1 MGSETVVWKKDQ
13 VIYNFDDQ
21 SDFGY
26 LLKEGEVEIQSE
38 SNITVGYINEG
49 EVFGEQ
55 SVLLGTNRTVTA
67 KASKDCVAIKIPRE
81 NLIEEFSK
89 SSVLIKAILRSTYLR
104 LTNLNSTKKTNL
116 QNLFDG

>member
-1 MGSETVVWKKDQ
+1 MGSETVIWKKNQ
-13 VIYNFDDQ
+13 IIYNFNDQ
-21 SDFGY
+21 SDFAY

-67 KASKDCVAIKIPRE
+67 RATKDSVAIKIPKE
-81 NLIEEFSK
+81 NLLEEFSK

-104 LTNLNSTKKTNL
+104 LTNLNSTKKTDL
-116 QNLFDG
+116 KNLFDG